1 MDEFKL
7 DELDINPNAYSG
19 FILKAELHDNLHCP
33 GPDVVLNI
41 SLKQSLRDVFT
52 TMLNCAYMMKE
63 ACNIIYI
70 NILSQHIEIHV
81 DKYGVPCKDDM
92 LRLYEP
98 FNKLFMLKAG
108 GAFADDLSEMYEDI
122 NSGKF
127 LYEE

>member
-19 FILKAELHDNLHCP
+19 FILKAELHDSLHGP

-63 ACNIIYI
+63 AYNVTYI
-70 NILSQHIEIHV
+70 NILSQHIEIRV
-81 DKYGVPCKDDM
+81 DKHGVPCKDDM